1 QEALTTSRSPPRR
14 WPPPPESWWGHWSVP
29 PPPRRSARRPAG
41 SRSASARAPA
51 RARRGR
57 APRRARRAGAA
68 ASWRRARPSG
78 AWGSSPSTCR
88 TSPAA
93 LLLGGRRVL
102 ARVGA
107 VLAEPLPQGRAL
119 AKWAVKHGEILG
131 LDGRAIGRAGAGT
144 TEVVLADA
152 LRRVDVSLRSDVDAG
167 VDAAELLPSWTL
179 WRRSWPRRLRRRRG
193 AEAGLALS
201 GCPGASCSGA
211 RARGSSSIARPATL
225 CWRSAAR
232 GAASLTC
239 RAPRQRSTPRRCRC
253 GRGAPQRC
261 RPAGSRCRAR
271 SRGAP
276 RFATGSRWRAV
287 AAAGPCPGRA
297 AWTSWRR
304 TRDLP
309 STRPGSSG
317 RGTWPSWGSGLCWR
331 QAAAPLPSGRGQG
344 CRSDSCSGEASW
356 LAHSCCGLRE
366 MFLFYTSELCSKVIT
381 VVVGTCLGSK
391 SMSW

>member
-1 QEALTTSRSPPRR
+1 SSSFVRPCHVSAVGRGGRGAPR
-14 WPPPPESWWGHWSVP
+14 G
-29 PPPRRSARRPAG
+29 G
-41 SRSASARAPA
+41 APA
-51 RARRGR
+51 RRAQGAGPCGGR
-57 APRRARRAGAA
+57 AGGAA
-68 ASWRRARPSG
+68 AA
-78 AWGSSPSTCR
+78 
-88 TSPAA
+88 
-93 LLLGGRRVL
+93 
-102 ARVGA
+102 
-107 VLAEPLPQGRAL
+107 
-119 AKWAVKHGEILG
+119 GE
-131 LDGRAIGRAGAGT
+131 
-144 TEVVLADA
+144 
-152 LRRVDVSLRSDVDAG
+152 
-167 VDAAELLPSWTL
+167 
-179 WRRSWPRRLRRRRG
+179 
-193 AEAGLALS
+193 
-201 GCPGASCSGA
+201 GA
-211 RARGSSSIARPATL
+211 REVGGEARGDLGSHRTGPCA
-225 CWRSAAR
+225 
-232 GAASLTC
+232 
-239 RAPRQRSTPRRCRC
+239 RSTPRRCRC

>member
-1 QEALTTSRSPPRR
+1 SSSFVRPCHVSAVGRGGRGAPR
-14 WPPPPESWWGHWSVP
+14 G
-29 PPPRRSARRPAG
+29 G
-41 SRSASARAPA
+41 APA
-51 RARRGR
+51 RRAQGAGPCGGR
-57 APRRARRAGAA
+57 AGGAA
-68 ASWRRARPSG
+68 AA
-78 AWGSSPSTCR
+78 
-88 TSPAA
+88 
-93 LLLGGRRVL
+93 
-102 ARVGA
+102 
-107 VLAEPLPQGRAL
+107 
-119 AKWAVKHGEILG
+119 GE
-131 LDGRAIGRAGAGT
+131 
-144 TEVVLADA
+144 
-152 LRRVDVSLRSDVDAG
+152 
-167 VDAAELLPSWTL
+167 
-179 WRRSWPRRLRRRRG
+179 
-193 AEAGLALS
+193 
-201 GCPGASCSGA
+201 GA
-211 RARGSSSIARPATL
+211 REVGGEARGDLGTGRSRDRPRGCWNHRGSSSIARPATL